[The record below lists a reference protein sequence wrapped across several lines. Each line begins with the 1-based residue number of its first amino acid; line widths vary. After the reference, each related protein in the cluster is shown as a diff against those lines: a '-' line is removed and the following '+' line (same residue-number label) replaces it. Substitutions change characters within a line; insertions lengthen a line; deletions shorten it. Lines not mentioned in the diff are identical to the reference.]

1 MSKVGF
7 DDHQVQTGA
16 TATDVDALPSA
27 ETWPRLDPAA
37 LHGLAG
43 QIVAAIEPYSEA
55 DPVATLLHVLV
66 AVGNVI
72 GPRPHCQVLHD
83 RHPARLYAAIV
94 GESGVG
100 RKGLSWSV
108 PRHLLAQVVPD
119 WADRCVHSGL
129 SSGEGLIQHVRDPR
143 REQQPLRERGRVTGY
158 QEVVVDHGAED
169 KRAFVIE
176 AELAAVFKRMAGDG
190 NSLSAVLRD
199 AWDDR
204 VLRTMTK
211 NSPLRATGAHVS
223 LVGHITS
230 QELQLNLTETE
241 RANGFGNRW
250 LYALARRSKC
260 IPNAEPVPAPLLA
273 PLVQALEDVIQFAG
287 TLDRIARDAEAAALW
302 AEVYPALSTR
312 EPGMVGAICGRAEA
326 QVLRLSL
333 LYAILDLS
341 STIGRA
347 HLLAALGLFDYCAA
361 SAKRIF
367 GGRLGFTILDTIL
380 GALRA
385 RGRLTMDELYAL
397 FSRHK
402 GRDEI
407 LAAMLLLETE
417 GKVRRVS
424 EQSGGRP
431 RQVWELVP

>member
-1 MSKVGF
+1 MTPV
-7 DDHQVQTGA
+7 
-16 TATDVDALPSA
+16 TAEAVAAMPTV
-27 ETWPRLDPAA
+27 EVWPRLDPAA

-43 QIVAAIEPYSEA
+43 RITKTIDPYSEA
-55 DPVATLLHVLV
+55 DPVATLAHLLG
-66 AVGNVI
+66 ALGNVI

-83 RHPARLYAAIV
+83 RHPARLYQAIV
-94 GESGVG
+94 GESGTG
-100 RKGLSWSV
+100 RKGLSWSA
-108 PRHLLAQVVPD
+108 PRHLLDRVAPD
-119 WADRCVHSGL
+119 WSRDCVHSGL

-143 REQQPLRERGRVTGY
+143 REHQAVREHGRVSGY
-158 QEVVVDHGAED
+158 QEVMVDHGVAD

-230 QELQLNLTETE
+230 EELQLNLTETE

-250 LYALARRSKC
+250 LYILVKRSKC
-260 IPNAEPVPAPLLA
+260 IPNAVPVPEPMLA
-273 PLVQALEDVIQFAG
+273 PLVRALENVLEFAAK
-287 TLDRIARDAEAAALW
+287 LDRVARDAEAEALW

-312 EPGMVGAICGRAEA
+312 EPGLVGAICGRAEA

-341 STIGRA
+341 PAIGRT
-347 HLLAALGLFDYCAA
+347 HLLAALAFFDYCAA

-367 GGRLGFTILDTIL
+367 GGRLGFSILDTIL
-380 GALRA
+380 CALRE
-385 RGRLTMDELYAL
+385 RGRLPTDEVYGL

-402 GRDEI
+402 GKDEI
-407 LAAMLLLETE
+407 QTALNLLETS
-417 GKVRRVS
+417 GKVRHVM
-424 EQSGGRP
+424 EQTGGRP
-431 RQVWELVP
+431 RQVWETVS